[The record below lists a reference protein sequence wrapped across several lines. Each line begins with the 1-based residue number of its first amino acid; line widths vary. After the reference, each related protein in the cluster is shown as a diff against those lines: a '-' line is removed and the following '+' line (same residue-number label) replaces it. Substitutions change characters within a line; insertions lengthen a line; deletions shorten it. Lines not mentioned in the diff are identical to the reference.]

1 MPGALCESTERVRG
15 LDGVEE
21 FLVPDGLRTH
31 DSCVSGH
38 FVRRERAV
46 ACLGIY
52 ASMKDISK
60 MRQARIPKTMSLCR
74 FFVTR
79 RLISIASNLR
89 ICYQVERGA
98 GQKP

>member
-1 MPGALCESTERVRG
+1 MGWRAKPKSQVRSS
-15 LDGVEE
+15 VE

-60 MRQARIPKTMSLCR
+60 MRQARI
-74 FFVTR
+74 
-79 RLISIASNLR
+79 
-89 ICYQVERGA
+89 
-98 GQKP
+98 QKP